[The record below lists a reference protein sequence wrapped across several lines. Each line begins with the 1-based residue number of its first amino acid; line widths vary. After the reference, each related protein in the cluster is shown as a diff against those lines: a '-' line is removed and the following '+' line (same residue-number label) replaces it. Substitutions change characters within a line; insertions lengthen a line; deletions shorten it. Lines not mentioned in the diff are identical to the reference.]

1 MKQKMGTK
9 IFGIIAS
16 AAIVAVIALA
26 VINYGNYRSLLP
38 ERPVEVVEQVE
49 EVAEVVKI
57 DSVAVD
63 TLVGDVAD
71 SLALVAPADT
81 LRIEQ

>member
-9 IFGIIAS
+9 IFGILAS

-26 VINYGNYRSLLP
+26 VINFGNYRSLLP
-38 ERPVEVVEQVE
+38 ERPTEIVVEEQ
-49 EVAEVVKI
+49 VAEVEPTVEI
-57 DSVAVD
+57 DSLAVEQ
-63 TLVGDVAD
+63 TD
-71 SLALVAPADT
+71 SLALVAPIDT

>member
-1 MKQKMGTK
+1 MGTK
-9 IFGIIAS
+9 IFGIMAS

-38 ERPVEVVEQVE
+38 ECPTVVEVE
-49 EVAEVVKI
+49 EPVAEVVEPTVEI
-57 DSVAVD
+57 D
-63 TLVGDVAD
+63 TLAVEQTD
-71 SLALVAPADT
+71 SLALATMADT

>member
-1 MKQKMGTK
+1 MGTK

-16 AAIVAVIALA
+16 AAIVAVIALTL
-26 VINYGNYRSLLP
+26 INFGNYRSLLP
-38 ERPVEVVEQVE
+38 ERPVEVVEPIEPAVE
-49 EVAEVVKI
+49 I
-57 DSVAVD
+57 D
-63 TLVGDVAD
+63 TLAVEQTD

>member
-1 MKQKMGTK
+1 MGTK

-38 ERPVEVVEQVE
+38 ERPTEIVVEEQVAKVE
-49 EVAEVVKI
+49 PTVEI
-57 DSVAVD
+57 DSLAVEQ
-63 TLVGDVAD
+63 TD

>member
-1 MKQKMGTK
+1 MGTK
-9 IFGIIAS
+9 IFGIMAS

-26 VINYGNYRSLLP
+26 VINFGNYRSLLP
-38 ERPVEVVEQVE
+38 ERPVEVVEPIEPTVE
-49 EVAEVVKI
+49 I
-57 DSVAVD
+57 DSLAVEQ
-63 TLVGDVAD
+63 TD

>member
-38 ERPVEVVEQVE
+38 ERPTVVEVE
-49 EVAEVVKI
+49 EPVAEVVEPTVEI
-57 DSVAVD
+57 DSLAVEQ
-63 TLVGDVAD
+63 TD

>member
-1 MKQKMGTK
+1 MGTK
-9 IFGIIAS
+9 IFGILAS

-26 VINYGNYRSLLP
+26 VINFGNYRSLMP
-38 ERPVEVVEQVE
+38 ERPTEIVVEQVE
-49 EVAEVVKI
+49 EQAEAIEPTTEI
-57 DSVAVD
+57 DTMAIAL
-63 TLVGDVAD
+63 TD

>member
-1 MKQKMGTK
+1 MGTK

-38 ERPVEVVEQVE
+38 ERPTEIVVEEQ
-49 EVAEVVKI
+49 VAEVEPTVEI
-57 DSVAVD
+57 DSLAVEQ
-63 TLVGDVAD
+63 TD

>member
-1 MKQKMGTK
+1 MGTK

-38 ERPVEVVEQVE
+38 ERPVEVVEPTVE
-49 EVAEVVKI
+49 I
-57 DSVAVD
+57 DSLAVEQ
-63 TLVGDVAD
+63 TD

>member
-1 MKQKMGTK
+1 MGTK

-26 VINYGNYRSLLP
+26 VINYGNYRSLMP
-38 ERPVEVVEQVE
+38 ERHVEVVEPIEPTVE
-49 EVAEVVKI
+49 I
-57 DSVAVD
+57 DSLAVEQ
-63 TLVGDVAD
+63 TD

>member
-1 MKQKMGTK
+1 MGTK

-38 ERPVEVVEQVE
+38 ERPTVVEVEEPVAEAIEPTVEIDTLAVEQ
-49 EVAEVVKI
+49 
-57 DSVAVD
+57 
-63 TLVGDVAD
+63 TD

>member
-1 MKQKMGTK
+1 MGTK
-9 IFGIIAS
+9 IFGIMAS

-38 ERPVEVVEQVE
+38 ERPTVVEVEKP
-49 EVAEVVKI
+49 VAEVVEPTVEI
-57 DSVAVD
+57 D
-63 TLVGDVAD
+63 TLAVEQTD
-71 SLALVAPADT
+71 SLALATMADT

>member
-1 MKQKMGTK
+1 MGTK

-38 ERPVEVVEQVE
+38 ERPTVVEVE
-49 EVAEVVKI
+49 ESVAEVVEPTVEI
-57 DSVAVD
+57 DSLAVEQ
-63 TLVGDVAD
+63 TD

>member
-38 ERPVEVVEQVE
+38 ERSVEVVEPTVE
-49 EVAEVVKI
+49 I
-57 DSVAVD
+57 DSLAVEQ
-63 TLVGDVAD
+63 TD

>member
-1 MKQKMGTK
+1 MGTK

-26 VINYGNYRSLLP
+26 VINYGNYRSLMP
-38 ERPVEVVEQVE
+38 ERPTEIVVEQVE
-49 EVAEVVKI
+49 EQTEAIEPTTEI
-57 DSVAVD
+57 DTMAIAL
-63 TLVGDVAD
+63 TD

>member
-1 MKQKMGTK
+1 MGTK

-26 VINYGNYRSLLP
+26 VINFGNYRSLLP
-38 ERPVEVVEQVE
+38 ERPTEIVVEEQ
-49 EVAEVVKI
+49 VAEVEPTVEI
-57 DSVAVD
+57 DSLAVEQ
-63 TLVGDVAD
+63 TD
-71 SLALVAPADT
+71 SLALVAPIDT

>member
-1 MKQKMGTK
+1 MGTK

-38 ERPVEVVEQVE
+38 ERPTVVEVEEPVVEPTVEIDSLAVEQ
-49 EVAEVVKI
+49 
-57 DSVAVD
+57 
-63 TLVGDVAD
+63 TD

>member
-1 MKQKMGTK
+1 MGTK
-9 IFGIIAS
+9 IFGILAS

-26 VINYGNYRSLLP
+26 VINFGNYRSLLP
-38 ERPVEVVEQVE
+38 ERPTEIVVEEQ
-49 EVAEVVKI
+49 VAEVEPTVEI
-57 DSVAVD
+57 DSLAVEQ
-63 TLVGDVAD
+63 TD

>member
-1 MKQKMGTK
+1 MGTK

-38 ERPVEVVEQVE
+38 ERPTEIVVEEQVAKVE
-49 EVAEVVKI
+49 PTVEI
-57 DSVAVD
+57 NSLAVEQ
-63 TLVGDVAD
+63 TD